1 MTRRFCRWLR
11 LAAAAAALAISGLA
25 VAAGQAPPSSREAR
39 RAADGVPRTSWGDPD
54 LQGTWTSESEYGVP
68 LERAA
73 EFGTR
78 PFLTDEEYAARLAQ
92 VRQRDAEYLKEV
104 DVFNAR
110 GVGAPVPHWREENT
124 TSRRTSLVVDPP
136 DGRIPPET
144 PQGRLRAAQ
153 VPRGGSLAG
162 DGVFDSVED
171 FSLHQRC
178 LVQGGGFPA
187 TMFPAV
193 YNANVHIVQTPGYVA
208 IVYELI
214 HDTRVIPLDDRPPL
228 SPAIGLWLGDARG
241 RWEGDTLVVETANFT
256 DKTNYRGSG
265 RTLRLIERF
274 TRTDKDTVAYE
285 VTAVDPATWT
295 APWTTALGLKARP
308 SFGLFEYACHEGNRG
323 IFYILSTAR
332 GADRARK

>member
-1 MTRRFCRWLR
+1 MTRRFFRCLG
-11 LAAAAAALAISGLA
+11 LAVAAVALWPPGLA
-25 VAAGQAPPSSREAR
+25 VAAGQAPGVQAGAGRVPG
-39 RAADGVPRTSWGDPD
+39 GVPRTPWGDPD
-54 LQGTWTSESEYGVP
+54 LQGTWTSEPEYGVP

-92 VRQRDAEYLKEV
+92 VRQRDAGYLKEV

-144 PQGRLRAAQ
+144 PQGRLRASQ
-153 VPRGGSLAG
+153 VPRGSSLAG

-214 HDTRVIPLDDRPPL
+214 HDTRVIPLDNRPPL

-241 RWEGDTLVVETANFT
+241 RWEGDTLVVETTNFT

-274 TRTDKDTVAYE
+274 TRTDRDTVAYE

-323 IFYILSTAR
+323 IYYILSTTR
-332 GADRARK
+332 GAEEAKK